1 MTFRG
6 STTVQ
11 DRIFASLPYLLPLMD
26 VLPFGGFLLRQ
37 FPAIGLIYL
46 PLRPLL
52 VIYSQPFVS
61 LVVFFVLFL
70 AVVRNEKIAHFVR
83 FNVMQSILIGIVLS
97 LIGLAFSILVP
108 VLRGTGL
115 LIETLSNVIFLGTL
129 AASFYGIV
137 QSALGRYAEIPGI
150 SEASYL
156 QVR

>member
-26 VLPFGGFLLRQ
+26 VLPFGRFLLTQ
-37 FPAIGLIYL
+37 FPELRLIYL
-46 PLRPLL
+46 PLAPLL
-52 VIYSQPFVS
+52 TVYSQPFVG

-83 FNVMQSILIGIVLS
+83 FNVMQAILIGIVLS
-97 LIGLAFSILVP
+97 LLGLAFNILLR
-108 VLRGTGL
+108 VLGTGL
-115 LIETLSNVIFLGTL
+115 LTETLFNIIFLGTW
-129 AASFYGIV
+129 AASLYSIV

>member
-11 DRIFASLPYLLPLMD
+11 DRIFSSLPYLLPLMD
-26 VLPFGGFLLRQ
+26 VLPFGNFLLKQ
-37 FPAIGLIYL
+37 FPALRLIYL
-46 PLRPLL
+46 PLAPLL
-52 VIYSQPFVS
+52 AVYNQPFVG

-83 FNVMQSILIGIVLS
+83 FNVMQAILIGIVLS
-97 LIGLAFSILVP
+97 LLGLAFSILLP
-108 VLRGTGL
+108 VLGRSL
-115 LIETLSNVIFLGTL
+115 LTETLYNIIFLGTW

>member
-6 STTVQ
+6 STTAQ

-26 VLPFGGFLLRQ
+26 VLPFGSFLLKQ
-37 FPAIGLIYL
+37 FPALGLIYL
-46 PLRPLL
+46 PLTPLL
-52 VIYSQPFVS
+52 AVYQQQFVG
-61 LVVFFVLFL
+61 LIVFFVLFL

-83 FNVMQSILIGIVLS
+83 FNVMQAILIGIVLS
-97 LIGLAFSILVP
+97 LIGLAFSILLP
-108 VLRGTGL
+108 VLGRSL
-115 LIETLSNVIFLGTL
+115 LTETLFNIIFLGTL

>member
-26 VLPFGGFLLRQ
+26 VLPFGNFLLRQ
-37 FPAIGLIYL
+37 FPALGLIYL
-46 PLRPLL
+46 PLAPLL
-52 VIYSQPFVS
+52 AVYSQPFVS

-83 FNVMQSILIGIVLS
+83 FNVMQAILIGIVLS
-97 LIGLAFSILVP
+97 LLGLAFSILLR
-108 VLRGTGL
+108 VLGAGL
-115 LIETLSNVIFLGTL
+115 LVETLFNIIFLGTL

>member
-26 VLPFGGFLLRQ
+26 VVPFGNFLFRQ
-37 FPAIGLIYL
+37 FPALKLIYL
-46 PLRPLL
+46 PLAPLL
-52 VIYSQPFVS
+52 AVYNQPFVS

-83 FNVMQSILIGIVLS
+83 FNVMQAILIGIVLS
-97 LIGLAFSILVP
+97 LLGLAFSILLR
-108 VLRGTGL
+108 VLGTGL
-115 LIETLSNVIFLGTL
+115 LTETLFNIIFLGTW
-129 AASFYGIV
+129 AASLYGIV

>member
-1 MTFRG
+1 MTFHG

-26 VLPFGGFLLRQ
+26 VLPFGGFLFKQ
-37 FPAIGLIYL
+37 FPAIALIYL
-46 PLRPLL
+46 PLQPLL
-52 VIYSQPFVS
+52 AIYSQPFVS

-83 FNVMQSILIGIVLS
+83 FNVMQAILIGIVLA
-97 LIGLAFSILVP
+97 LLGLAFSILVP

-115 LIETLSNVIFLGTL
+115 LLETLSNVIFLGTL

-137 QSALGRYAEIPGI
+137 QSALGRYAEMPGI